1 MFRFSFVWF
10 PVDLINDVIIKGLSL
25 GEVGKGIA
33 TFCGVLLCMIIAYLL
48 GSLNFGII
56 LSKKMYHEDIRNSG
70 SGNAG
75 TTNMLRTYGK
85 KAAILT
91 LLLDM
96 LKGGVAV
103 VIGALILKANGSV
116 DGAAIAGLFA
126 VIGHMFP
133 CFFAFKG
140 GKGVATTAMIML
152 LTRPLIFLIVLVAF
166 LIIVIGTKYV
176 SLGSVVCAMLF
187 PILLY
192 RLDTS
197 YVVADPTLYGDHG
210 WLTLSFMLI
219 MVLVVF
225 MHRSNLKRLWAGKE
239 SKISF
244 GKKKNDEQK

>member
-1 MFRFSFVWF
+1 MFSYSFVWF
-10 PVDLINDVIIKGLSL
+10 PVDLINDVIIKGFDLD
-25 GEVGKGIA
+25 GVAKGIA
-33 TFCGVLLCMIIAYLL
+33 TVGGVLLCMIIAYLL

-56 LSKKMYHEDIRNSG
+56 LSKKLFHEDIRNLG

-75 TTNMLRTYGK
+75 STNMLRTYGK
-85 KAAILT
+85 KAAALT
-91 LLLDM
+91 LLFDM

-103 VIGALILKANGSV
+103 VIGALILKADGPV

-133 CFFAFKG
+133 CFFGFKG

-152 LTRPLIFLIVLVAF
+152 VTRPLIFLIVLVAF

-176 SLGSVVCAMLF
+176 SLGSVTCAMLF

-197 YVVADPTLYGDHG
+197 RVVADPTLHGDHG
-210 WLTLSFMLI
+210 WLVLSFILI
-219 MVLVVF
+219 MILVVF
-225 MHRSNLKRLWAGKE
+225 MHRGNLKRLWEGKE

-244 GKKKNDEQK
+244 GKKKE